1 MTATEIG
8 ILVTGAFGG
17 WWIVS
22 YLFDRRSGGV
32 APPAGEGTDGPGERA
47 ATQATAAAPVSNAL
61 SLADLG
67 ARWHE
72 ILGTTRDAD
81 AATLEQAYGA
91 RRRAIDARRFA
102 QSVTAAE
109 RQAAEEE
116 LRVLED
122 AYAFAR
128 SLRG

>member
-1 MTATEIG
+1 MSVTEVG

-22 YLFDRRSGGV
+22 YLFDRRAGGA
-32 APPAGEGTDGPGERA
+32 APPAGGGTDGSGEPT
-47 ATQATAAAPVSNAL
+47 ATPDVPPAPASP
-61 SLADLG
+61 SLAELG

-81 AATLEQAYGA
+81 AAALEQAYGA

-102 QSVTAAE
+102 PSVTAAE
-109 RQAAEEE
+109 RQAAEQD
-116 LRVLED
+116 LRALED